1 MASSK
6 REQLVDTALK
16 LFYRDGFHATGIDR
30 ILAESG
36 VAKMTLYNHFKSK
49 DELILAALRL
59 RDERFRNWFM
69 KAVEQR
75 AEKPAQRLLAV
86 FDVLEEWFRT
96 DEFCGCM
103 FINASAEFGRPDDP
117 IHEASAEH
125 KRLVQRFV
133 TSLAEAAGAPDP
145 PRLARQLC
153 LLIEGA
159 SVLAHISG
167 DPNVAREAQGAARQ
181 LIDASLAGPNAR
193 PRPEKK
199 KGASGNRV
207 GRRAGGGGSAL
218 DPAGG

>member
-1 MASSK
+1 MASNK
-6 REQLVDTALK
+6 RDQLVDTALK

-75 AEKPAQRLLAV
+75 AEKPAERLLAV

-103 FINASAEFGRPDDP
+103 FINASAEYASPDDP
-117 IHEASAEH
+117 IHVTSAEH
-125 KRLVQRFV
+125 KRLVLKYLRE
-133 TSLAEAAGAPDP
+133 LAPEADSADPDK
-145 PRLARQLC
+145 LGDQIA
-153 LLIEGA
+153 LLLEGA
-159 SVLAHISG
+159 IVLAHLTG
-167 DPNVAREAQGAARQ
+167 RPDVAGEARCAAEILVRQ
-181 LIDASLAGPNAR
+181 ASC
-193 PRPEKK
+193 
-199 KGASGNRV
+199 
-207 GRRAGGGGSAL
+207 
-218 DPAGG
+218 